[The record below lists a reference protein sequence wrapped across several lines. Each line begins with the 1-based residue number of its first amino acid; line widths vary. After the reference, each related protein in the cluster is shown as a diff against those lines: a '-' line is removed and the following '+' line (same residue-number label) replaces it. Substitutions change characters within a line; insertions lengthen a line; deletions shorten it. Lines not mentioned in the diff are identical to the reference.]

1 MQQLYCK
8 YVFSQEKYLLKKNTN
23 KTICFII
30 YVDIVKKINT
40 FIQEVCMFED
50 LEAKLAN
57 ALKKIKGQAL
67 ITEQDA
73 LEVLK
78 NIKFALLEAD
88 VNYKVVKEIEQ
99 ELKEKLVGKQIE
111 KNLTPFQTIVDIV
124 HKELTQVLGDESS
137 TFTINAKPFVIMLVG
152 IQGSGKTTTCAKLA
166 RLLKS
171 KGRQVLLVA
180 CDIYRPAAVKQLQTL
195 GKQLDIPVFSKE
207 NTKPQDIALQSLEF
221 AKSNGRDIVIIDT
234 AGRLQIDEQLMQELV
249 MMKSAV
255 EPHEILLVVDSMIG
269 QEAVNIAKKFNDDV
283 GITGLIFT
291 KMDADARGG
300 ALLSIKRIVGKP
312 IKFIGV
318 GEKIS
323 DLEQFYPD
331 RIASRILG
339 MGDILTLI
347 EQAKNQTDEQEQKQ
361 LQKKLKKN
369 QFTLDDF
376 LNQLKKIQKM
386 GSIASIIKMIPGL
399 NKVKLANTD
408 EFESELKKITAI
420 IQSMTKKEK
429 ENYKIIDASRKRRI
443 AKGSGTDVQSV
454 NKLLK
459 QFEEMNKMMKGLDKN
474 KALHI
479 MRSLGRM

>member
-1 MQQLYCK
+1 
-8 YVFSQEKYLLKKNTN
+8 
-23 KTICFII
+23 
-30 YVDIVKKINT
+30 
-40 FIQEVCMFED
+40 MFED
-50 LEAKLAN
+50 LESKLAN

-73 LEVLK
+73 QEVLK

-88 VNYKVVKEIEQ
+88 VNYKVVKGIEQ
-99 ELKEKLVGKQIE
+99 ELKEKLIGKEIE
-111 KNLTPFQTIVDIV
+111 KNLTPFQTIIDTV
-124 HKELTQVLGDESS
+124 HKELTQALGGES
-137 TFTINAKPFVIMLVG
+137 TAFIINTKPFIIMLVG

-166 RLLKS
+166 KLLKS

-180 CDIYRPAAVKQLQTL
+180 CDIYRPAAIKQLQTL

-207 NTKPQDIALQSLEF
+207 NLKPQDIAKASIEY
-221 AKSNGRDIVIIDT
+221 AKTSGRDVIIIDT
-234 AGRLQIDEQLMQELV
+234 AGRLQIDELLMQELV
-249 MMKSAV
+249 IMKNTV
-255 EPHEILLVVDSMIG
+255 KPNEVLLVVDSMIG
-269 QEAVNIAKKFNDDV
+269 QESVNIAKKFNDDV
-283 GITGLIFT
+283 GISGLIFT

-300 ALLSIKRIVGKP
+300 ALLSVKRIVDKP
-312 IKFIGV
+312 VKFIGI

-347 EQAKNQTDEQEQKQ
+347 DQAKNQIDENEQKQ
-361 LQKKLKKN
+361 LQRKLKKN

-376 LNQLKKIQKM
+376 LGQLKKIQKM
-386 GSIASIIKMIPGL
+386 GSIANIIKMIPGL
-399 NKVKLANTD
+399 NKIKLSNTD
-408 EFESELKKITAI
+408 DFEVEIKRITAI

-429 ENYKIIDASRKRRI
+429 ENYKIIDANRKRRI
-443 AKGSGTDVQSV
+443 AKGSGTDVQSI

-474 KALHI
+474 KALNI
-479 MRSLGRM
+479 MKNLGK

>member
-1 MQQLYCK
+1 
-8 YVFSQEKYLLKKNTN
+8 
-23 KTICFII
+23 
-30 YVDIVKKINT
+30 
-40 FIQEVCMFED
+40 MFED

-99 ELKEKLVGKQIE
+99 ELKEKLVGRQIE

-124 HKELTQVLGDESS
+124 HKELAQVLGDESS
-137 TFTINAKPFVIMLVG
+137 TFVINSKPFVVMLVG

-195 GKQLDIPVFSKE
+195 GKQLDIPVFSKD
-207 NTKPQDIALQSLEF
+207 NTKPQDIALQSLEY

-249 MMKSAV
+249 VMKNTV
-255 EPHEILLVVDSMIG
+255 QPNEILLVVDSMIG

-283 GITGLIFT
+283 GISGLIFT

-376 LNQLKKIQKM
+376 LGQLKKIQKM

-399 NKVKLANTD
+399 NKVKLSNTD
-408 EFESELKKITAI
+408 DFEVELKKITAI

-479 MRSLGRM
+479 MKNLGRM

>member
-1 MQQLYCK
+1 
-8 YVFSQEKYLLKKNTN
+8 
-23 KTICFII
+23 
-30 YVDIVKKINT
+30 
-40 FIQEVCMFED
+40 
-50 LEAKLAN
+50 
-57 ALKKIKGQAL
+57 
-67 ITEQDA
+67 
-73 LEVLK
+73 
-78 NIKFALLEAD
+78 
-88 VNYKVVKEIEQ
+88 
-99 ELKEKLVGKQIE
+99 
-111 KNLTPFQTIVDIV
+111 
-124 HKELTQVLGDESS
+124 
-137 TFTINAKPFVIMLVG
+137 MLVG

-195 GKQLDIPVFSKE
+195 GKQLDIPVFSKD
-207 NTKPQDIALQSLEF
+207 NTKPQDIALQSLEY

-249 MMKSAV
+249 VMKNTV
-255 EPHEILLVVDSMIG
+255 QPNEILLVVDSMIG

-283 GITGLIFT
+283 GISGLIFT

-376 LNQLKKIQKM
+376 LGQLKKIKKM

-399 NKVKLANTD
+399 NKVKLSNTD
-408 EFESELKKITAI
+408 DFEVELKKITAI

-459 QFEEMNKMMKGLDKN
+459 QFEAMNKMMKGLDKN

-479 MRSLGRM
+479 MKNLGRM

>member
-1 MQQLYCK
+1 
-8 YVFSQEKYLLKKNTN
+8 
-23 KTICFII
+23 
-30 YVDIVKKINT
+30 
-40 FIQEVCMFED
+40 MFED
-50 LEAKLAN
+50 LESKLAN

-73 LEVLK
+73 QEVLK

-99 ELKEKLVGKQIE
+99 ELRDKLVGKEIE
-111 KNLTPFQTIVDIV
+111 KNLTPFQTIIDTI
-124 HKELTQVLGDESS
+124 HKELTQALGGESS
-137 TFTINAKPFVIMLVG
+137 TFVINTKPFIIVLVG

-180 CDIYRPAAVKQLQTL
+180 CDIYRPAAIKQLQTL

-207 NTKPQDIALQSLEF
+207 NAKPQDIASASIEY
-221 AKSNGRDIVIIDT
+221 AKTNGRDVVLIDT

-249 MMKSAV
+249 IMKNTV
-255 EPHEILLVVDSMIG
+255 KPNEVLLVVDSMIG

-283 GITGLIFT
+283 GISGLIFT

-300 ALLSIKRIVGKP
+300 ALLSVKRIVDKP
-312 IKFIGV
+312 VKFIGV

-347 EQAKNQTDEQEQKQ
+347 DQAKNQIDENEQKQ

-376 LNQLKKIQKM
+376 LSQLKKIQKM
-386 GSIASIIKMIPGL
+386 GSIANIIKMIPGL
-399 NKVKLANTD
+399 NKIKLANMD
-408 EFESELKKITAI
+408 DFEVEIKKITAI

-429 ENYKIIDASRKRRI
+429 ENYKIIDANRKRRI
-443 AKGSGTDVQSV
+443 AKGSGTDVQSI

-474 KALHI
+474 KALNI
-479 MRSLGRM
+479 MKNLGKL

>member
-1 MQQLYCK
+1 
-8 YVFSQEKYLLKKNTN
+8 
-23 KTICFII
+23 
-30 YVDIVKKINT
+30 
-40 FIQEVCMFED
+40 
-50 LEAKLAN
+50 
-57 ALKKIKGQAL
+57 
-67 ITEQDA
+67 
-73 LEVLK
+73 LK

-99 ELKEKLVGKQIE
+99 ELKEKLVGRQIE

-137 TFTINAKPFVIMLVG
+137 TFAINSKPFVVMLVG

-207 NTKPQDIALQSLEF
+207 NTKPQDIALQSLEY
-221 AKSNGRDIVIIDT
+221 AKSNGRDVIIIDT

-249 MMKSAV
+249 VMKNTV
-255 EPHEILLVVDSMIG
+255 HPNEIMLVVDSMIG

-283 GITGLIFT
+283 GISGLIFT

-376 LNQLKKIQKM
+376 LDQLKKIQKM

-399 NKVKLANTD
+399 NKVKLSNTD
-408 EFESELKKITAI
+408 DFEVELKKITAI

-429 ENYKIIDASRKRRI
+429 ENYKIIDANRKRRI

-479 MRSLGRM
+479 MKNLGRM

>member
-1 MQQLYCK
+1 
-8 YVFSQEKYLLKKNTN
+8 
-23 KTICFII
+23 
-30 YVDIVKKINT
+30 
-40 FIQEVCMFED
+40 MFED
-50 LEAKLAN
+50 LETKLAN

-67 ITEQDA
+67 ITEQDTQ
-73 LEVLK
+73 EVLK

-88 VNYKVVKEIEQ
+88 VNYKVVREIEQ
-99 ELKEKLVGKQIE
+99 GLKEKLIGKEIE
-111 KNLTPFQTIVDIV
+111 KNLTPFQTIVDVV
-124 HKELTQVLGDESS
+124 HKELTQALGTQSS
-137 TFTINAKPFVIMLVG
+137 SFTINTKPFIIMLLG

-166 RLLKS
+166 RILKS

-180 CDIYRPAAVKQLQTL
+180 CDIYRPAAIKQLQTL

-207 NTKPQDIALQSLEF
+207 NAKPQDIAKESIDY
-221 AKSNGRDIVIIDT
+221 AKTNGRDIVIIDT

-249 MMKSAV
+249 TMKNTIHPNEV
-255 EPHEILLVVDSMIG
+255 LLVVDSMIG
-269 QEAVNIAKKFNDDV
+269 QEAVNIAKKFDDDV
-283 GITGLIFT
+283 GISGLIFT

-300 ALLSIKRIVGKP
+300 ALLSIKYIVDKP

-347 EQAKNQTDEQEQKQ
+347 EQAKTQIDEKEQKQ
-361 LQKKLKKN
+361 LERKLKKN

-386 GSIASIIKMIPGL
+386 GSITSIIKMIPGL
-399 NKVKLANTD
+399 NKIKLANSN
-408 EFESELKKITAI
+408 EFEFELKKITAI

-429 ENYKIIDASRKRRI
+429 DNYKIIDASRKRRI

-474 KALHI
+474 KALNI
-479 MRSLGRM
+479 MKNLGRM

>member
-1 MQQLYCK
+1 
-8 YVFSQEKYLLKKNTN
+8 
-23 KTICFII
+23 
-30 YVDIVKKINT
+30 
-40 FIQEVCMFED
+40 MFED

-73 LEVLK
+73 QEVLK

-88 VNYKVVKEIEQ
+88 VNYKVVKTIEQ
-99 ELKEKLVGKQIE
+99 QLKEKLIGKEIE
-111 KNLTPFQTIVDIV
+111 KNLTPFQTIIDIIYQ
-124 HKELTQVLGDESS
+124 ELTQALGGEGSA
-137 TFTINAKPFVIMLVG
+137 FVINTKPFIIMLVG

-180 CDIYRPAAVKQLQTL
+180 CDIYRPAAIKQLQTL
-195 GKQLDIPVFSKE
+195 GKQLDIPVFSKD
-207 NTKPQDIALQSLEF
+207 NAKPQDIAKDSIEH
-221 AKSNGRDIVIIDT
+221 AKANGRDVVIIDT

-249 MMKSAV
+249 IMKNTIHPNEV
-255 EPHEILLVVDSMIG
+255 LLVVDSMIG

-300 ALLSIKRIVGKP
+300 ALLSVKYIVDKP

-347 EQAKNQTDEQEQKQ
+347 EQAKTQIDEKEQKQ
-361 LQKKLKKN
+361 LERKLKKN

-376 LNQLKKIQKM
+376 LNQLNKIQKM
-386 GSIASIIKMIPGL
+386 GSITNIIKMIPGL
-399 NKVKLANTD
+399 NKIKLAQTE
-408 EFESELKKITAI
+408 EFDKELKKIKAI
-420 IQSMTKKEK
+420 IQSMTKQEK

-459 QFEEMNKMMKGLDKN
+459 QFEEMNKLMKGLDKN

-479 MRSLGRM
+479 MKNLGRM

>member
-1 MQQLYCK
+1 
-8 YVFSQEKYLLKKNTN
+8 
-23 KTICFII
+23 
-30 YVDIVKKINT
+30 
-40 FIQEVCMFED
+40 MFED
-50 LEAKLAN
+50 LETKLAN

-73 LEVLK
+73 QEVLK

-88 VNYKVVKEIEQ
+88 VNYKVVRVIEQ
-99 ELKEKLVGKQIE
+99 ELKEKLIGKEIE
-111 KNLTPFQTIVDIV
+111 KSLTPFQTIVDVV
-124 HKELTQVLGDESS
+124 HKELTQALGAQSS
-137 TFTINAKPFVIMLVG
+137 SFTINTKPFIIMLLG

-180 CDIYRPAAVKQLQTL
+180 CDIYRPAAIKQLQTL

-207 NTKPQDIALQSLEF
+207 NTKPQDIAKDSIEY
-221 AKSNGRDIVIIDT
+221 AKTNGRDIVIIDT

-249 MMKSAV
+249 AMKNTIH
-255 EPHEILLVVDSMIG
+255 PNEILLVVDSMIG
-269 QEAVNIAKKFNDDV
+269 QEAVNIAKKFDDDV
-283 GITGLIFT
+283 GISGLIFT

-300 ALLSIKRIVGKP
+300 ALLSVKYIVDKP

-347 EQAKNQTDEQEQKQ
+347 EQAKTQIDEKEQKQ
-361 LQKKLKKN
+361 LERKLKKN

-386 GSIASIIKMIPGL
+386 GSITSIIKMIPGL
-399 NKVKLANTD
+399 NKIKLANSN
-408 EFESELKKITAI
+408 EFEFELKKITAI

-429 ENYKIIDASRKRRI
+429 DNYKIIDASRKRRI

-479 MRSLGRM
+479 MKNLGRM

>member
-1 MQQLYCK
+1 M
-8 YVFSQEKYLLKKNTN
+8 
-23 KTICFII
+23 
-30 YVDIVKKINT
+30 
-40 FIQEVCMFED
+40 
-50 LEAKLAN
+50 
-57 ALKKIKGQAL
+57 KGQAL

-88 VNYKVVKEIEQ
+88 VNYKVVKDIEQ
-99 ELKEKLVGKQIE
+99 ELKDKLIGKQIE
-111 KNLTPFQTIVDIV
+111 KNLTPFQTIVDII
-124 HKELTQVLGDESS
+124 HKELTQILGDESS
-137 TFTINAKPFVIMLVG
+137 NLIINSKPFVVMLVG

-207 NTKPQDIALQSLEF
+207 NTKPQDIALESLQY
-221 AKSNGRDIVIIDT
+221 AKANGRDIVIVDT
-234 AGRLQIDEQLMQELV
+234 AGRLQVDTQLMQELV
-249 MMKSAV
+249 EMKQAIKPNEV
-255 EPHEILLVVDSMIG
+255 LLVVDSMIG
-269 QEAVNIAKKFNDDV
+269 QEAVNIAKKFDEDV
-283 GITGLIFT
+283 GISGLIFT

-347 EQAKNQTDEQEQKQ
+347 EQAKNQIDEKEQKQ

-386 GSIASIIKMIPGL
+386 GSISSIIKMIPGL
-399 NKVKLANTD
+399 NKIKMADTN
-408 EFESELKKITAI
+408 EFDIELKRITAI

-479 MRSLGRM
+479 MKNLGRM

>member
-1 MQQLYCK
+1 
-8 YVFSQEKYLLKKNTN
+8 
-23 KTICFII
+23 
-30 YVDIVKKINT
+30 
-40 FIQEVCMFED
+40 MFED

-111 KNLTPFQTIVDIV
+111 KNLTPFQTIVDTV
-124 HKELTQVLGDESS
+124 HKELTQVLGAESS
-137 TFTINAKPFVIMLVG
+137 TFVINSKPFIVMLVG

-171 KGRQVLLVA
+171 KGRQALLVA

-207 NTKPQDIALQSLEF
+207 NTKPQDIALESLEY

-249 MMKSAV
+249 VMKNTV
-255 EPHEILLVVDSMIG
+255 QPNEILLVVDSMIG
-269 QEAVNIAKKFNDDV
+269 QEAVNIAKKFNDDI
-283 GITGLIFT
+283 GISGLIFT

-376 LNQLKKIQKM
+376 LGQLKKIQKM

-399 NKVKLANTD
+399 NKVKLTNTD
-408 EFESELKKITAI
+408 DFEVELKKITAI

-429 ENYKIIDASRKRRI
+429 ENYKIIDANRKRRI

-479 MRSLGRM
+479 MKNLGRM